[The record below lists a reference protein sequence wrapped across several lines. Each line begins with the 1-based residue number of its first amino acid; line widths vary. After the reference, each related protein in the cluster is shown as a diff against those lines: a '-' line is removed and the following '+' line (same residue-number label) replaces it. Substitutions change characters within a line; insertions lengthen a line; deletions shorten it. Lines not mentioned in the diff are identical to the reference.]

1 MVKIVS
7 RCLILFVVELILF
20 HFAELKDK
28 SNIIGDKWMLSPKEI
43 AQHDG
48 IGVLGSE
55 YLSTSCVKGRLI
67 KSRYIHVYQFL

>member
-1 MVKIVS
+1 MVRIFS
-7 RCLILFVVELILF
+7 L
-20 HFAELKDK
+20 AELKEN

-55 YLSTSCVKGRLI
+55 YLSTSCVKGSTI
-67 KSRYIHVYQFL
+67 KSSTIVH